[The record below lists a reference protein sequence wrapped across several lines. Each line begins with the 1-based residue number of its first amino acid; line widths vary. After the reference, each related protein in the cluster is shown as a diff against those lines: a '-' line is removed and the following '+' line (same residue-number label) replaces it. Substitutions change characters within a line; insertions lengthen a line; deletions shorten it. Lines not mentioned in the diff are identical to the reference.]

1 MIKVGIIGGAGYTAG
16 ELIRLLLNHPSA
28 EIAFV
33 HSESSAGKFLWEVH
47 EGLYGETELKFTDR
61 LPGVMEARR
70 ADRGGVGGNAPRPLG
85 VQGDS
90 SSAEGQDI
98 DVLFLCGAH
107 GASRAFWETHHRPAS
122 LMVIDLAQDYR
133 DESDG
138 YVYGLPELQR
148 GKIKG
153 AVSVANPGCFATAIQ
168 LALLPLAAA
177 GLLTGEVSVTAI
189 TGSTGAGV
197 KPGATTHFSWRND
210 NVSAYKIFEHQHL
223 AEIRRNLAG
232 LQQTAFEETSSCHP
246 ERSGCHPERSRC
258 HPERSE
264 GPIHFIPLRGSF
276 ARGIFAAVH
285 TPCPLDEA
293 AARKLYEDYYAGAAF
308 TFVAPGAVDLKQVT
322 GTNKCLLQ
330 IEKHD
335 GRLVVC
341 SVIDNLLK
349 GASGQ
354 ALQNMNLMCGLPE
367 DAGLHL
373 KATAF

>member
-16 ELIRLLLNHPSA
+16 ELIRLLLNHPEA

-33 HSESSAGKFLWEVH
+33 HSASSAGKCLWEVH
-47 EGLYGETELKFTDR
+47 EGLYGETDLKFCDNFD
-61 LPGVMEARR
+61 LSKV
-70 ADRGGVGGNAPRPLG
+70 
-85 VQGDS
+85 
-90 SSAEGQDI
+90 

-107 GASRAFWETHHRPAS
+107 GASSAFWEENPRPAG
-122 LMVIDLAQDYR
+122 LKVIDLAQDYR
-133 DESDG
+133 DESNG
-138 YVYGLPELQR
+138 YVYGLPELKRDAIR
-148 GKIKG
+148 G
-153 AVSVANPGCFATAIQ
+153 AESVANPGCFATAIQ

-177 GLLTGEVSVTAI
+177 GLLTDEVSVTAI

-197 KPGATTHFSWRND
+197 KPGATTHFSWRAD

-232 LQQTAFEETSSCHP
+232 LQQAKFEETLMEARRADVGGLGGTPPSDSSP
-246 ERSGCHPERSRC
+246 KVGTA
-258 HPERSE
+258 
-264 GPIHFIPLRGSF
+264 GPAIDFIPLRGSF

-293 AARKLYEDYYAGAAF
+293 AARKLYEDFYAGAAF
-308 TFVAPGAVDLKQVT
+308 TFVAPGSVDLKQVT

-330 IEKHD
+330 IEKHG

>member
-1 MIKVGIIGGAGYTAG
+1 MVKVGIIGGAGYTAG
-16 ELIRLLLNHPSA
+16 EFIRLLLNHPSA

-33 HSESSAGKFLWEVH
+33 HSESSADKYLWEVH
-47 EGLYGETELKFTDR
+47 EGLYGETDLRFC
-61 LPGVMEARR
+61 
-70 ADRGGVGGNAPRPLG
+70 
-85 VQGDS
+85 DS
-90 SSAEGQDI
+90 FDLNSV

-107 GASRAFWETHHRPAS
+107 GASRAFWEKHRRPAS

-177 GLLTGEVSVTAI
+177 GLLKDEVSVTAI
-189 TGSTGAGV
+189 TGSTGVGV

-223 AEIRRNLAG
+223 AEIRRNLGGA
-232 LQQTAFEETSSCHP
+232 E
-246 ERSGCHPERSRC
+246 
-258 HPERSE
+258 
-264 GPIHFIPLRGSF
+264 IDFIPLRGGF

-293 AARKLYEDYYAGAAF
+293 AARKLYEDYYADAAF